1 MKTFAERYTKDE
13 FMLVNQIQ
21 NVLRMLRQNRFSGN
35 YQPYQIRANNSIAQL
50 MFTSTIA
57 NKELS
62 TDMYLYNLKL
72 DFAIQVWEIAQ
83 ELTAQK
89 YPGYANPIW
98 IQTNDPINELA
109 FDNIRKNAEQ
119 YFYQML
125 IEVCNDI
132 NITSSENAS
141 FKRFLGFHYNSIV
154 LRVILN
160 QPEIND
166 EIVRKVTTQYCNGE
180 KTYKFDI
187 QNRHFE
193 FDEIKDYFVFCDKHL
208 LSLLNAE
215 DANKRIT
222 ELDKKLLF
230 AADKSDLPAMINAV
244 ESGANINAVD
254 KSGETAFT
262 RVFRNLYEN
271 AIDTNDSNANENI
284 NKVITMAQKMLDMGA
299 DINFF
304 GYDGFNALQ
313 YTAYMCNPAL
323 MKFLLNNGAN
333 PNCNYHPDDIYESV
347 TSSPLNTIL
356 DSYYDDDYS
365 DNSESLK
372 QCETLLRNAGAY

>member
-141 FKRFLGFHYNSIV
+141 FKSFLGFHYNSIV

-193 FDEIKDYFVFCDKHL
+193 FDEIKDYFVYCDNHL

-222 ELDKKLLF
+222 KLDKKLLL
-230 AADKSDLPAMINAV
+230 AADKSDYSAIINAL

-271 AIDTNDSNANENI
+271 AIDTNDSNADENI